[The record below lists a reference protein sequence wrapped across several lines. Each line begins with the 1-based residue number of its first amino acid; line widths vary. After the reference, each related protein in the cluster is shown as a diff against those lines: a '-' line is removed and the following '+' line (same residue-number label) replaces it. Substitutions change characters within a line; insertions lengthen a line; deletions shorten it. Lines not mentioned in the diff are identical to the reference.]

1 MVEVKEKMEKALE
14 LAGKKLDPAGLEEY
28 SKLYTPAISDA
39 IDNLHFRPGFLE
51 MGIKAMWPGARFVGY
66 AATIALKEEKSFDES
81 AVQRMMG
88 MLGKVGRHRA
98 VVMSM
103 SGLNLAAGLGQITS
117 MICQRLGVT
126 GGVVDGPVRD
136 LAQVHELKFPLFARG
151 TIPSSIRGRMSLGSL
166 MEPISCG
173 GVVVHPGDLV
183 MGDIN
188 GVVVVPAARIEDVL
202 AEAKKIISAD
212 AFWQKAMEQG
222 RDPAEIERQ
231 VPLP

>member
-1 MVEVKEKMEKALE
+1 MSEVKAKLEKALE
-14 LAGKKLDPAGLEEY
+14 LAGKPVDPRSLEEY

-39 IDNLHFRPGFLE
+39 LDNLGLRPGFMDL
-51 MGIKAMWPGARFVGY
+51 GIKPMWPGARLVGY
-66 AATIALKEEKSFDES
+66 AATIELKAEKSFDES
-81 AVQRMMG
+81 GVQAMME
-88 MLGKVGRHRA
+88 MLGKVGKNRA

-103 SGLNLAAGLGQITS
+103 SGLWIAAGLGQITS

-126 GGVVDGPVRD
+126 GGVVDGAVRD
-136 LAQVHELKFPLFARG
+136 LAQVNALKFPLFARG

-166 MEPISCG
+166 MEPVTCG

-188 GVVVVPAARIEDVL
+188 GVVVVPGDEAQPVL
-202 AEAKKIISAD
+202 DEAKKIIRAD

-222 RDPAEIERQ
+222 RDPAEIERE

>member
-1 MVEVKEKMEKALE
+1 MVDLKEKVEKALE
-14 LAGKKLDPAGLEEY
+14 LAGKKLDPAGLADY
-28 SKLYTPAISDA
+28 AKLYTPAVSDA
-39 IDNLHFRPGFLE
+39 LDNLGFRPGFME
-51 MGIKAMWPGARFVGY
+51 MGIKPMWPGARFVGY
-66 AATIALKEEKSFDES
+66 AATISLKEEKTFDES
-81 AVQRMMG
+81 AVQGMMG
-88 MLGKVGRHRA
+88 LLGKVGKHRA

-103 SGLNLAAGLGQITS
+103 AGLNIASGLGQITS

-136 LAQVHELKFPLFARG
+136 LAQVSQLQFPLFARG
-151 TIPSSIRGRMSLGSL
+151 TIPSSIRGRMSLDSL
-166 MEPISCG
+166 MEPINCG

-188 GVVVVPAARIEDVL
+188 GVVVVPEKEIADVL

-222 RDPAEIERQ
+222 RDPADIERQ

>member
-1 MVEVKEKMEKALE
+1 MVDLKEKVEKALE
-14 LAGKKLDPAGLEEY
+14 LAGRKLDPAYLDHY
-28 SKLYTPAISDA
+28 AKLYTPAVADA
-39 IDNLHFRPGFLE
+39 LDNLKFRPGFLE
-51 MGIKAMWPGARFVGY
+51 MGIKPMWPGARFVGY

-81 AVQRMMG
+81 AVQGMMG
-88 MLGKVGRHRA
+88 MLGKVGKHRA

-103 SGLNLAAGLGQITS
+103 SGLNIAAGLGQITS

-136 LAQVHELKFPLFARG
+136 LVQVSQLKFPLFARG

-173 GVVVHPGDLV
+173 GVVVQPGDLV

-188 GVVVVPAARIEDVL
+188 GVVVVPAAEIEEVL
-202 AEAKKIISAD
+202 AEAKKIIQAD